1 MFISVKQYQKERKEK
16 KDKKIKITP
25 IGLGL
30 HSIAN
35 ICCTDYNGNTVYQNT
50 YLVTTYT
57 IEKMTDEIIQAILD
71 DIKAIKGKFPVK
83 INTIT
88 MYTEDDYGERHV
100 FFDMDDCE
108 SILFNE

>member
-1 MFISVKQYQKERKEK
+1 MFIGLKQYQKERKEK
-16 KDKKIKITP
+16 IKVTP

-30 HSIAN
+30 HSIAKV
-35 ICCTDYNGNTVYQNT
+35 CCVDYNGNVVYQNA

-57 IEKMTDEIIQAILD
+57 IEKRDDIIQAILD
-71 DIKAIKGKFPVK
+71 DIKKYPVK

-108 SILFNE
+108 SVLFNE

>member
-1 MFISVKQYQKERKEK
+1 MNE
-16 KDKKIKITP
+16 KIKVTR

-35 ICCTDYNGNTVYQNT
+35 VNCVDYNGNAVYQNA
-50 YLVTTYT
+50 YLVTAYT
-57 IEKMTDEIIQAILD
+57 IEKMADKIIQAILD
-71 DIKAIKGKFPVK
+71 DIKTVKGKFPMK
-83 INTIT
+83 IDTVT

-108 SILFNE
+108 NVLFGKEEG

>member
-1 MFISVKQYQKERKEK
+1 MFISVRQYQKERKEK
-16 KDKKIKITP
+16 IKVTP

-35 ICCTDYNGNTVYQNT
+35 ICCTDYNGNTVYQNA

-57 IEKMTDEIIQAILD
+57 IEKMEDEIIQAILD
-71 DIKAIKGKFPVK
+71 DIKKYPLE

-88 MYTEDDYGERHV
+88 IYTEDDYGERHV

-108 SILFNE
+108 STLFRREEN